1 MSKAFMV
8 AALGVYSLVTF
19 CTHGNKLEGEL
30 GAAADLSDAPISQTA
45 YCQLVID
52 ERGATTV
59 ELRSNNGDQLIE
71 KFAYNSDNSDN
82 SASVKE
88 RHFLSLEFKDSDA
101 EKPENATCDIREG
114 TGHRKYIILQ
124 AVLNLS

>member
-19 CTHGNKLEGEL
+19 CTHGNKLEEEL

-71 KFAYNSDNSDN
+71 KFAYNSDPLTQTNS
-82 SASVKE
+82 V
-88 RHFLSLEFKDSDA
+88 FFEFKDSDA

>member
-1 MSKAFMV
+1 MRKAFML

-19 CTHGNKLEGEL
+19 CTHGNKLEEEL

-59 ELRSNNGDQLIE
+59 ELRSNDHDRLIK
-71 KFAYNSDNSDN
+71 KFPYNSDHLTQTNSV
-82 SASVKE
+82 S
-88 RHFLSLEFKDSDA
+88 FEFKDSNPQNP
-101 EKPENATCDIREG
+101 KNATCDIREK
-114 TGHRKYIILQ
+114 TGRGKYMILQ
-124 AVLNLS
+124 SVPT